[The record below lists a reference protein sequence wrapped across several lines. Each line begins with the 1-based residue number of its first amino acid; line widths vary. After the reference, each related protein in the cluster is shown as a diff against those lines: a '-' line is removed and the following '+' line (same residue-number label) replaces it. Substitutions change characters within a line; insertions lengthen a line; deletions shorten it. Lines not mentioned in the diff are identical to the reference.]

1 MEAIIHPP
9 RTAMDIFKMMPEG
22 TLAEVIENQFHM
34 SPAPNPFHQ
43 RLSVRLSSVIFSHVD
58 QLQLGE
64 VFHAPTD
71 LFLDEHSNAVQP
83 DIFFFSKKSNV
94 VVNMEGVHGTP
105 DLIIEILSPGNKSY
119 DLNTKKD
126 LYEKFGV
133 REYWVIDPDSKIA
146 TGFELNQNSY
156 HPIGN
161 YTGHLISNLLKS
173 TFKF

>member
-9 RTAMDIFKMMPEG
+9 RTAMDVFKMMPEG
-22 TLAEVIENQFHM
+22 TLAEVIENQFYM

-43 RLSVRLSSVIFSHVD
+43 RLSVRLSSGVFSHVD
-58 QLQLGE
+58 QLKLGE

-83 DIFFFSKKSNV
+83 DIFFFSNKSNV

-105 DLIIEILSPGNKSY
+105 DLIIEILSPGHRTY

-133 REYWVIDPDSKIA
+133 SEYWVIDPVSKIA

-156 HPIGN
+156 LSIGS
-161 YTGHLISNLLKS
+161 YKGQLMSNFLKA
-173 TFKF
+173 TFTF